1 MSKNSRVAVSIFL
14 ISMII
19 LPAVFILGILLPMML
34 YQAFESTLSEFKDLF
49 TVLGIS
55 FIVLL
60 LIPPWDAKK
69 RAIVS
74 ETFKKLSKG
83 FFRPKPTDEILFK
96 DTIVHFAA
104 TKEFSNESDLTSE
117 IIESFL
123 GTISVFDVKRL
134 SSLAKGNPVNFNNTR
149 QDFRSHTSLKTRKKT
164 TFTDSV
170 LDPLNKLKKSN
181 FEPNFDLFFKLY
193 LCNTTFL
200 EYISFGG
207 DNWNVHLKLGC
218 SINALNNNMS
228 GN

>member
-1 MSKNSRVAVSIFL
+1 
-14 ISMII
+14 
-19 LPAVFILGILLPMML
+19 ML
-34 YQAFESTLSEFKDLF
+34 YQAFESFLSEYKDFF

-55 FIVLL
+55 FIVIL

-69 RAIVS
+69 RAVVS

-83 FFRPKPTDEILFK
+83 FFRPKPTDEFFFK

-104 TKEFSNESDLTSE
+104 TDEFSNESDLASE
-117 IIESFL
+117 IVESFL

-149 QDFRSHTSLKTRKKT
+149 QVFRSHTRLKTRKKT

-181 FEPNFDLFFKLY
+181 FEPNFDLFFELY

-200 EYISFGG
+200 EYISSGG
-207 DNWNVHLKLGC
+207 DNWNIHLKPGC
-218 SINALNNNMS
+218 SINAIKNKIRGIKN
-228 GN
+228 G